1 MGSKYSFFYFFF
13 AVLFLTSSCSAPH
26 IVKVCSLPKVL
37 NESSGLIN
45 DTPNHFWSH
54 NDSGGEPTM
63 YAFDDKGKLLRSV
76 RILNASNIDWEDAVM
91 DNAGNLY
98 VGDFGNNDQ
107 SRTKLTI
114 YVIKNFEKN
123 ISDTVSAQK
132 IEFSYGDRASFPHDV
147 AHSFFDAEAML
158 VRSDSIYI
166 FTKDFFSKPYTG
178 STRIYSVPNNPGSY
192 AAHFVYSF
200 KTDETSKWKGAITSA
215 AQTPDGKTVAL
226 LAYRTIWVFSDFKN
240 NNFWEGRQKRFDL
253 KLYQLAQ
260 REGLCFSK
268 TDNKTLF
275 ISSEKHK
282 LIFGSIGGN
291 LSKFKYDRTK
301 TKVP

>member
-1 MGSKYSFFYFFF
+1 MITKYFFC
-13 AVLFLTSSCSAPH
+13 VLFIFCMSCNAPH

-45 DTPNHFWSH
+45 DVPNHFWSH

-63 YAFDDKGKLLRSV
+63 YAFDEKGKLLRSV

-91 DNAGNLY
+91 DNTGNLY
-98 VGDFGNNDQ
+98 IGDFGNNNQ
-107 SRTKLTI
+107 SRTKLII
-114 YVIKNFEKN
+114 YFVPNFETN
-123 ISDTVSAQK
+123 TVDSITAQK
-132 IEFSYGDRASFPHDV
+132 IEFYYGDRATFPNDV

-158 VRSDSIYI
+158 VHSDSIYI
-166 FTKDFFSKPYTG
+166 FTKDFFTKPYTG
-178 STRIYSVPNNPGSY
+178 STRIYSVPNKPGSY
-192 AAHFVYSF
+192 AAQFVHSF

-215 AQTPDGKTVAL
+215 AQTLDGKTVAL
-226 LAYRTIWVFSDFKN
+226 LAYRTVWVFSDFKK

-260 REGLCFSK
+260 REGLCFST
-268 TDNKTLF
+268 TDSKTLF

-282 LIFGSIGGN
+282 FIGGN
-291 LSKFKYDRTK
+291 LSKFIFDRAKRAT
-301 TKVP
+301 P